1 MRKFYAE
8 VKKLDNNEVKIIG
21 HEWWHNDKYGN
32 HPIII
37 YKDHISWIIETL
49 KAKSEADY
57 HKEWF
62 EDIEDHKDYSLSI
75 KTTINRG
82 GSSHLDI
89 IPMWNPDRDDSRV
102 LHIPYFDYADL
113 MKSLEP
119 FITLLEDFLKN

>member
-8 VKKLDNNEVKIIG
+8 LEKLDNNEVKIIG

-57 HKEWF
+57 HKEWYEF
-62 EDIEDHKDYSLSI
+62 TEESEDYRLSI
-75 KTTINRG
+75 RIVINQG
-82 GSSHLDI
+82 GISHLDI
-89 IPMWNPDRDDSRV
+89 FPNWKIDRQDSIS
-102 LHIPYFDYADL
+102 LSIPYFDYADL
-113 MKSLEP
+113 KKSLEP